1 MESDRRFIIDTHIFV
16 WWMEKDNR
24 LRKNIENIIADPQN
38 FIFLSTVCVWELVT
52 KKKIGRLRLPKD
64 WKETVNS
71 GRFEILPINLEHV
84 LALETLPLY
93 HKDPFD
99 RMLIAQAQV
108 ENCRLITVD
117 PKIKKY
123 KVRTL

>member
-16 WWMEKDNR
+16 WWMKKDNK
-24 LRKNIENIIADPQN
+24 LRKNIENIITDPQN
-38 FIFLSTVCVWELVT
+38 FIFLSTICVWEMVI
-52 KKKIGRLRLPKD
+52 KKKIRRLRLPKD

-108 ENCRLITVD
+108 ENCTLITVD
-117 PKIKKY
+117 PRIKRYKIS
-123 KVRTL
+123 TL